1 MLYQRI
7 DYCFLYILLSQNNV
21 TSFSSFFIT
30 IFCLFKNTFLFGSNY
45 RLSRSCKEMHS
56 TVLCTL
62 RSAFF
67 NVHISQNKNKTR
79 KLTLQHTLQLI
90 WISLV
95 HIHSWG
101 VCVCVCSSRLRK
113 SGEKGH
119 HCLILSHGGKVFGLS
134 PSNRFQLQVFV
145 NVLYEVEK
153 VSLYIYCLESF
164 YYKWVLNFDFLTKF
178 ASIDTITGLFIVD
191 S

>member
-1 MLYQRI
+1 MEFSSSIEKQNRLEWENAEEKAENNVESWITSSKAILLETTCYLSRTTTESCQKSLLPTIGIVLCTKWYNQHEVKSCVIDLEKPQRSTEKHNANEEIKEIKMLYQRI

-79 KLTLQHTLQLI
+79 KLTLQHTL
-90 WISLV
+90 
-95 HIHSWG
+95 
-101 VCVCVCSSRLRK
+101 
-113 SGEKGH
+113 
-119 HCLILSHGGKVFGLS
+119 
-134 PSNRFQLQVFV
+134 
-145 NVLYEVEK
+145 
-153 VSLYIYCLESF
+153 
-164 YYKWVLNFDFLTKF
+164 
-178 ASIDTITGLFIVD
+178 
-191 S
+191 